1 LPRCSKTA
9 AFRLKR
15 HHLLRQGHADL
26 AAVATS
32 LCGIQSQSMTAARI
46 SLWTRIPQVKRTD
59 IDKALLE
66 DRVIV
71 RTSCMRQTLHIIP
84 RVQFPVY
91 IAALRSSRTQ
101 AFMRVA
107 ARFGITQ
114 SQLDAF
120 NEATLGHLGKGPSTR
135 RELIEIIYPTQPKN
149 VKEWMDKVWSPFRLA
164 IVEGLICYG
173 PDTAGEP
180 SFVRVD
186 KWLQSHQEVG
196 APTAKQILLRQ
207 YLSAYGPADPRD
219 FSKWSGMTRKEVN
232 EVWLGV
238 RDELVEIDIDGR
250 KASILR
256 QDYEEFNSPDL
267 TQKVLRLLPSF
278 DSYLLAHADK
288 AHLINPEHYK
298 RVYRDQWWISAVIL
312 LNGTVTGTWN
322 YSAKGGRLAITIE
335 PFEKLARTIRRQ
347 IGEEAEGV
355 AGFLGMP
362 YHVEYR

>member
-1 LPRCSKTA
+1 LPGCSKTA

-32 LCGIQSQSMTAARI
+32 VCGVQSQLMAAARI
-46 SLWTRIPQVKRTD
+46 ALWTRIPQVKRSD
-59 IDKALLE
+59 IDSALFE
-66 DRVIV
+66 SRVLV

-84 RVQFPVY
+84 SAQFRIY
-91 IAALRSSRTQ
+91 ITALRSSRTQ

-107 ARFGITQ
+107 ARFGVTQ
-114 SQLDAF
+114 PQLDAF
-120 NEATLGHLGKGPSTR
+120 NETALSHLAKGPSTR
-135 RELIEIIYPTQPKN
+135 RELVDIIYPTQPKN
-149 VKEWMDKVWSPFRLA
+149 VREWMDKVWSPFRLA

-173 PDTAGEP
+173 PDRAGEP

-186 KWLQSHQEVG
+186 KWLPSHQEVG

-207 YLSAYGPADPRD
+207 YLSAYGPADPHD
-219 FSKWSGMTRKEVN
+219 FSRWSGMTLKEAN
-232 EVWLGV
+232 EVWLRA
-238 RDELVEIDIDGR
+238 RDELVEVEIDGH

-256 QDYEEFNSPDL
+256 QDYEELNSPDL
-267 TQKVLRLLPSF
+267 NQEVLRLLPSF

-288 AHLINPEHYK
+288 THLINPEHYK
-298 RVYRDQWWISAVIL
+298 RVYRNQWWISAVIL

-322 YSAKGGRLAITIE
+322 YTAKGGRLAVTIE
-335 PFEKLARTIRRQ
+335 PFEKLARTVRRK
-347 IGEEAEGV
+347 IDEEAAGL

-362 YHVEYR
+362 YQVEYR